1 MRPKFTSQGRRRAL
15 GQHYLT
21 DPSVVTRMVSLAGI
35 GRSSRV
41 LEIGTGQGALTVELA
56 KRAERLEAFE
66 LDERNYRTTRDL
78 DLDVELRLEDA
89 FAKPREFDILVSSLP
104 YSESSRFVEW
114 LSGHRYE
121 RAVVLLQK
129 DFVDKLLAAPG
140 GDYFRA
146 ITVISQLSS
155 EVRPEFPVPKESFD
169 PQPRVASVVAV
180 IRPRSVL
187 SQREVGLVKMLFS
200 QRRRR
205 LGGAVKQLG
214 LRPGRMDTALLSRRV
229 QDLTASDFRAV
240 LAGIGD
246 A

>member
-1 MRPKFTSQGRRRAL
+1 MRSISRGQRRRRSL

-21 DPSVVTRMVSLAGI
+21 DRSVVAGMVELAGI
-35 GRSSRV
+35 ERKHRV
-41 LEIGTGQGALTVELA
+41 VEVGTGEGVLTAVLA
-56 KRAERLEAFE
+56 KHTKHLEAFE
-66 LDERNYRTTRDL
+66 VDPENYLATRDL
-78 DLDVELRLEDA
+78 GLGVALHLEDA
-89 FAKPREFDILVSSLP
+89 FAKARSFDILVSSLP

-140 GDYFRA
+140 GDYYRA

-155 EVRPEFPVPKESFD
+155 EVRREFLVPRESFD
-169 PQPRVASVVAV
+169 PQPRVTSMVVV
-180 IRPRSVL
+180 MRPRSVL

-205 LGGAVKQLG
+205 LGAALRQLG
-214 LRPGRMDTALLSRRV
+214 LPTGRIDPALLSRRV
-229 QDLTASDFRAV
+229 QELTASDFRAV
-240 LAGIGD
+240 LTGTVD